1 MELEISVITLSN
13 RTRQKA
19 NNITNSL
26 DLTDINVKINS
37 LFFFFFEGPKSTE
50 AFYLHFC
57 IRSLENES
65 PDVPFHFHL
74 ISFWSMQ
81 SPEVV
86 ITMKP
91 NWQDRS
97 RFSAI
102 FLDLWHV
109 HQIWDWSLHTCLTYE
124 VQNNF
129 PRPVLTNDF
138 IFANVNMIHH
148 QFRNQ
153 KRTLEHGLIR
163 TWRLPL
169 FSVLLIFLRE
179 TARTFMCIIMTAQKE
194 GRKAKYSLPK
204 DPWIFCS
211 RHLMLVHKKRQ
222 FN

>member
-26 DLTDINVKINS
+26 DLADIYTKRQNKQFF
-37 LFFFFFEGPKSTE
+37 LCFFFFWEGPKSTE

-65 PDVPFHFHL
+65 PDVSFHFHL
-74 ISFWSMQ
+74 LSFWSMQ

-109 HQIWDWSLHTCLTYE
+109 HQIWDRSFHTCLTYE

-129 PRPVLTNDF
+129 PSPVLTNDF

-179 TARTFMCIIMTAQKE
+179 TARTFMCIIITA
-194 GRKAKYSLPK
+194 
-204 DPWIFCS
+204 
-211 RHLMLVHKKRQ
+211 KRGGKLSIV
-222 FN
+222 FLRTHEHSVVDILC